1 MELYNGSSHNMS
13 DLSCSR
19 CFGCFSLILP
29 AAATRSRISVSGC
42 QIIINMFRRTLGKT
56 AAFVGY
62 AIQYGC
68 VAHCAFEYVGEVVV
82 CSGPSMEPTIVSDD
96 IIFSERVSRHCYN
109 IKKGDVIIAKSP
121 FDPSMNICKRVIGL
135 EGDKVCTS
143 GASDLFQ
150 THTYVPLGHIW
161 VEGDNRQNSSDSRS
175 YGPIP
180 YALIRGRACLKLWP
194 PHRAGTLGGSPT
206 RR

>member
-1 MELYNGSSHNMS
+1 
-13 DLSCSR
+13 
-19 CFGCFSLILP
+19 
-29 AAATRSRISVSGC
+29 
-42 QIIINMFRRTLGKT
+42 MFRHTLGKT

-150 THTYVPLGHIW
+150 THTY
-161 VEGDNRQNSSDSRS
+161 
-175 YGPIP
+175 
-180 YALIRGRACLKLWP
+180 LWP
-194 PHRAGTLGGSPT
+194 PHRAGTLGGGPT